1 MNNDYYLYALIY
13 IVYNF
18 ILFFS
23 IFGEAFRMA
32 IKNQVIVDEEVFF
45 DQSQQLVSITDTR
58 GVITYANDIFCK
70 VAGYTQEELHRKNHN
85 IVRHPDM
92 PKAAFKDL
100 WSQMKAGNHWQG
112 IVKNKC
118 KDGRYYWV
126 DAYVTPLYENGE
138 VVAYQ
143 SVRVK
148 PSDELKKK
156 AEAVYKS
163 INNNKLS
170 LSEDKVRLIKNSI
183 AFAAIFFIIMSAF
196 MMASFIIGSAV
207 MVAFIIIGYCL
218 SDALIHLPRYIKQQK
233 SLNPSICRSIYTD
246 GGASSIFEFKDSLAN
261 ARIRTILG
269 RMQDSLNV
277 INRVIYGLNNAID
290 DTSEKINAQNTETA
304 QISSS
309 MDEITLSIANV
320 NQNIKQTSDSVNTVY
335 EECEKSK
342 KLMSQSV
349 DYINSL
355 QTKLVNSQQTS
366 IDLVNIIKSI
376 NDQMNE
382 IQGIANQTNLLS
394 LNAAIEAARAGEFG
408 RGFSVVADEVRSLSA
423 RTHDVSEEIT
433 VSVEQVTARLSAMA
447 NEMNE
452 NLKISDECVNS
463 GLEAQKIGDI
473 IYEHMT
479 FIADLT
485 SQVSNSIEKQ
495 NTVTGEVHQ
504 NIHEVS
510 ELALAL
516 AESDIIS
523 DNLLMLNKES
533 SKLIDLSSTFE
544 K

>member
-1 MNNDYYLYALIY
+1 
-13 IVYNF
+13 
-18 ILFFS
+18 
-23 IFGEAFRMA
+23 MA
-32 IKNQVIVDEEVFF
+32 RKNQIIIDEEVFF
-45 DQSQQLVSITDTR
+45 DQFQQLVSITDTR

-100 WSQMKAGNHWQG
+100 WTQVEAGRHWQG
-112 IVKNKC
+112 IVKNRC

-148 PSDELKKK
+148 PSDELKQK
-156 AEAVYKS
+156 AETVYKS
-163 INNNKLS
+163 INSNKLS
-170 LSEDKVRLIKNSI
+170 ISEDKVRLIKNSI
-183 AFAAIFFIIMSAF
+183 AFLATAFIII
-196 MMASFIIGSAV
+196 MASIMTSLVVFSSIILAV
-207 MVAFIIIGYCL
+207 VIIGYCL
-218 SDALIHLPRYIKQQK
+218 SDALFHLPRYVKQQK
-233 SLNPSICRSIYTD
+233 KLSPSICRSIYTD

-277 INRVIYGLNNAID
+277 INRVIDGLNDAID
-290 DTSEKINAQNTETA
+290 DTNKKIHAQNNETA
-304 QISSS
+304 QITSS
-309 MDEITLSIANV
+309 MDEMSLSIANV
-320 NQNIKQTSDSVNTVY
+320 NQNIKQTSDSVSTVY
-335 EECEKSK
+335 GECEKSK
-342 KLMSQSV
+342 SLMSSSV
-349 DYINSL
+349 DCINSL
-355 QTKLVNSQQTS
+355 QMKLVNSHQTS
-366 IDLVNIIKSI
+366 LDLVSIIKSI

-394 LNAAIEAARAGEFG
+394 LNAAIEAARAGESG
-408 RGFSVVADEVRSLSA
+408 RGFAVVADEVRSLSG

-433 VSVEQVTARLSAMA
+433 ASVEQVTAKLSAMA

-452 NLKISDECVNS
+452 NLKISEQCVNS
-463 GLEAQKIGDI
+463 GLEAQNIGDI
-473 IYEHMT
+473 IFEHMT

-485 SQVSNSIEKQ
+485 SQVSNALEKQ
-495 NTVTGEVHQ
+495 HTVTGEVHQ

-510 ELALAL
+510 ELASAL
-516 AESDIIS
+516 AESNIMV
-523 DNLLMLNKES
+523 DNLLLLNKES
-533 SKLIDLSSTFE
+533 SKLIKLSSTFE